1 MVLSDI
7 SIRRPVLAT
16 VINLVVLLLGLI
28 AFQRLAVRLI
38 PNVDVP
44 VVTVSTT
51 YPGASAQVIESQVTQ
66 PIEDA
71 LSGVEGIEF
80 MQSVSREQTSEV
92 TIRFRLN
99 RDPDGAAADVRDRV
113 AQARQFLPIDVREPI
128 IQKQEADQQP
138 IIYLAFSSDR
148 HSQVQIA
155 DYATNLVKDRVQTIP
170 GVAQAQV
177 YSSTYAMRVWLQP
190 ERLAGFGL
198 TPADVEDA
206 LRRQNVE
213 IPAGRVEGSAREF
226 TVLSE
231 TDLKTPEEFGNII
244 LSDTG
249 GTQVR
254 LKDVAK
260 VELGQQED
268 RFRARFNGKNAV
280 PLGIVKQAVAN
291 PLDISTALQKMLP
304 EITRTLPQGMK
315 VEIAY
320 DSTIFIK
327 KSIEEVYKTVG
338 EAIALVI
345 LVIFLFLRS
354 WRATLIPLVTIPLS
368 LVGAFALMYLF
379 GFTINTLTLLA
390 MVLAIGLVVDD
401 AIVMLEN
408 IYRHIEGGMSPFD
421 AALKGSK
428 EIGFAIVAM
437 TLTLAAVY
445 VPLAFSSGRTGKLFV
460 EFALTLAGA
469 VLVSGFTA
477 LTLSP
482 MMSSRM
488 LRHDSKH
495 GRFFEAGERALRLI
509 DRSYRS
515 LLRSALGAK
524 WVVVGFAA
532 VIYTLA
538 LVMFLGWPGMLT
550 PAFAQ
555 DWKFLHGLPVET
567 APAEDQGFIIGIG
580 IAPQG
585 STVEYTDKYARQM
598 EHMLLALPDQQ
609 RVFQI
614 VGFPDVTQTVGF
626 TMLTD
631 WSKRKKSAQEIA
643 GSPFPPSGLAAQM
656 FFGIP
661 GVMAFTVTPPP
672 LGASDFLDKDI
683 SFVVQS
689 TGTWDDLSNTVA
701 KLQAK
706 MQENPRLTNVDS
718 DLKLDKPQLKID
730 VDRDKVAA
738 VGSNVDI
745 VGHTLETLL
754 GGRNVTRFK
763 KGVQQY
769 DVIVQVE
776 DAARRVPGDVSNV
789 FVHGRDGQMVQL
801 SNLVKVHE
809 TIAAKELNHFNKLR
823 SATISAGLA
832 PGYSTGEAL
841 TWMENALH
849 QVAPEAQYDLSGRSR
864 EFRESANDFVL
875 IFALALAFIY
885 LVLAAQFES
894 WVDPFIILLA
904 VPLAAFGAFLAL
916 KLGGHGSWNIYS
928 RIGIITLV
936 GLIAKHGILIVEFS
950 NQLQEQG
957 RSKFDAVVESAALR
971 LRPILMTTGAMVFGA
986 LPLAIASGAGAEARN
1001 QIGLVVVGGM
1011 AIGTVFTLFVV
1022 PVVYLLIA
1030 RTHKHHDAGIPHEAK
1045 VAG

>member
-1 MVLSDI
+1 MVLSDL
-7 SIRRPVLAT
+7 SIRRPVFAT
-16 VINLVVLLLGLI
+16 VINLVVLLLGII

-44 VVTVSTT
+44 VVTVNTT

-71 LSGVEGIEF
+71 LSGVEGIEY
-80 MQSVSREQTSEV
+80 MQSVSREQSSQV

-99 RDPDGAAADVRDRV
+99 RDADAAASDVRDRV
-113 AQARQFLPIDVREPI
+113 AQARQFLPTEVDAPI

-148 HSQVQIA
+148 HSQVEIA
-155 DYATNLVKDRVQTIP
+155 DYAERLVKDRVQTIP

-177 YSSTYAMRVWLQP
+177 YSSTYAMRIWLQP
-190 ERLAGFGL
+190 QRLAGFRL

-206 LRRQNVE
+206 LRKQNVE

-231 TDLKTPEEFGNII
+231 TDLKTPEQFGNII
-244 LSDTG
+244 LGDVNGSL
-249 GTQVR
+249 VR
-254 LKDVAK
+254 LRDVAT

-268 RFRARFNGKNAV
+268 RFRARYNGKNAV

-291 PLDISTALQKMLP
+291 PLDISAALQVMLP
-304 EITRTLPQGMK
+304 QITRSLPEGMK

-327 KSIEEVYKTVG
+327 NSIEEVYKTVG
-338 EAIALVI
+338 EAVLLVV

-368 LVGAFALMYLF
+368 LIGAFGLMYAF

-408 IYRHIEGGMSPFD
+408 IVRHVEEGMPPFE

-445 VPLAFSSGRTGKLFV
+445 IPLAFSTGRTGKLFV

-482 MMSSRM
+482 MMSSKL
-488 LRHDSKH
+488 LRNDDGK
-495 GRFFEAGERALRLI
+495 GRFYQAGERVLRWIDRNYRRVLGAALR
-509 DRSYRS
+509 
-515 LLRSALGAK
+515 GK
-524 WVVVGFAA
+524 WIVVGIGALVFA
-532 VIYTLA
+532 LA
-538 LVMFLGWPGMLT
+538 LLLFMR
-550 PAFAQ
+550 
-555 DWKFLHGLPVET
+555 LPREL
-567 APAEDQGFIIGIG
+567 APAEDQGFIIAIG

-585 STVEYTDKYARQM
+585 STVEYTDKYAKQI
-598 EHMLLALPDQQ
+598 EGMLMALPDQQ
-609 RVFQI
+609 RVFEI
-614 VGFPDVTQTVGF
+614 VGFPDVTQAIGF

-631 WSKRKKSAQEIA
+631 WKDRKQSAQEIA

-656 FFGIP
+656 FFAVP
-661 GVMAFTVTPPP
+661 GVMAFTTTPPP
-672 LGASDFLDKDI
+672 LGSEDFLGQPV

-689 TGTWDDLSNTVA
+689 TGTWEELGVTVQ
-701 KLQAK
+701 KLLAK
-706 MQENPRLTNVDS
+706 MQSNPQLTNPDS
-718 DLKLDKPQLKID
+718 DLKLDKPQLKLD
-730 VDRDKVAA
+730 VDRDKVVA
-738 VGSNVDI
+738 VGSSVDA

-763 KGVQQY
+763 KGAEQY
-769 DVIVQVE
+769 DVIVQVQ
-776 DAARRVPGDVSNV
+776 DADRRTPGDLSNI
-789 FVHGRDGQMVQL
+789 FVRGDKGQMVQL
-801 SNLVKVHE
+801 SNLVTARE

-832 PGYSTGEAL
+832 PGYPTGEAL

-849 QVAPEAQYDLSGRSR
+849 EVAPEAQYDLSGQSR
-864 EFRESANDFVL
+864 EFRESSSDFAM
-875 IFALALAFIY
+875 ILALAIAFIF

-894 WVDPFIILLA
+894 WVDPFVILLA
-904 VPLAAFGAFLAL
+904 VPLAMFGAFLAL
-916 KLGGHGSWNIYS
+916 TLSGHGSWNIYTQ
-928 RIGIITLV
+928 IGIVTLV

-957 RSKFDAVVESAALR
+957 RSKLDAVIESAALR
-971 LRPILMTTGAMVFGA
+971 LRPILMTTGAMVFGS
-986 LPLAIASGAGAEARN
+986 LPLAIAVGAGAEARN
-1001 QIGLVVVGGM
+1001 QIGMVIVGGM
-1011 AIGTVFTLFVV
+1011 AIGTLFTLFVV
-1022 PVVYLLIA
+1022 PVVYLLIG
-1030 RTHKHHDAGIPHEAK
+1030 RDHHKHAAKLARAG
-1045 VAG
+1045 AG